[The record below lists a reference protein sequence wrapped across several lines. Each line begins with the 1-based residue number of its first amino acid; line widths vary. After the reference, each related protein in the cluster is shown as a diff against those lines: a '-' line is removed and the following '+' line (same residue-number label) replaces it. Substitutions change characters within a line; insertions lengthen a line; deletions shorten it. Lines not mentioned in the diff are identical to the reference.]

1 MAGQTASN
9 VNHKSEEAQ
18 RVARALREIDEDRDL
33 VKARIERERI
43 VREAREKAQREE
55 EAKKKRK
62 EQEQEEKEYEELDL
76 AIGRGG
82 NVSQYMAASASNSAD
97 SSTARA
103 GARRLDGRE
112 VEDEDEDDE
121 MGEEEGRDED
131 ESEEDDD
138 DDGAFRRRSLQARSG
153 VLMSD
158 ATPGASQSFNNGN
171 STQVQAPSHPL
182 PQFGAQRGRGSP
194 RNHQAGSRT
203 DDRRNVISSTLRR
216 GGPRAP
222 SQAFGGSGNVLG
234 GQASGGTA
242 PSSEARTEDEE
253 QDEDAELRRPLV
265 GDGDGGQVLGSA

>member
-1 MAGQTASN
+1 VAGQTASN

-82 NVSQYMAASASNSAD
+82 NVSRYVAASASNTAE
-97 SSTARA
+97 SSTARP

-112 VEDEDEDDE
+112 VENEDEDDE
-121 MGEEEGRDED
+121 MDEGEGRDED
-131 ESEEDDD
+131 NSEEDDD
-138 DDGAFRRRSLQARSG
+138 DDGESRRPSLQARSA

-158 ATPGASQSFNNGN
+158 ATPGASQSFSNGN
-171 STQVQAPSHPL
+171 STQVQAPNHPL

-194 RNHQAGSRT
+194 RNRQGGPRM

-234 GQASGGTA
+234 GQ
-242 PSSEARTEDEE
+242 PSADVSPPSEEQTENDD
-253 QDEDAELRRPLV
+253 QDEDTELLGPLV